1 MNFSGLFFEGLP
13 SGRGRASVG
22 LGRFT
27 QLARFARLGI
37 MAGVVG
43 AMVGTT
49 GCGSS
54 AATAVDT
61 NQPGM
66 GTLTTATT
74 LALTGSVTA
83 TTPQAAT
90 LTNSSSATVKILG
103 ISISGTNASNFSQT
117 NTCGTQVLAANAC
130 TVTVSFTATA
140 PGSYSAT
147 LTISTDSTT
156 NGTVTVALTG
166 VATLT
171 QLTQSASSLSFPLMV
186 AGSGSTPQ
194 ILTLTN
200 SGTVPVTLGS
210 IAISGAYASAFSDTT
225 TCGASLAVSAT
236 CTVTVSFAST
246 TTATDT
252 ATLSIANSA
261 STGGSAT
268 VALTGSAA
276 VPTVSLSASSLSF
289 PLMTAGSASTPQ
301 TVTLSNTG
309 TVPVTLGSIAIGGT
323 NASAFSITT
332 KTCGTTL
339 AIAGSCTVTLS
350 YSDAAA
356 ASDVATLLIVNNTAS
371 NPVTVALSGST
382 SAPVLNLSSVS
393 LSFPLM
399 VAGSASTP
407 QVVTLTN
414 NGTVPVTLGSIA
426 IGGSN
431 PSAFS
436 ITTNTCGSSLA
447 VSGNCAVTINF
458 ASATTA
464 TDTATLTIANS
475 ASTGGSATVALTG
488 SAAVPTISQSATSLT
503 FPLMVSGSGS
513 TPQIVTLTNNGTVST
528 TLGAITLGGANASA
542 FSKTTT
548 CGTSL
553 AVSATCTVTLSYT
566 EAATASDSATLS
578 IANNSASP
586 LVTVALAGS
595 AAVPTVSLSA
605 NSLSFPLMAAG
616 SASTPQIVTLTN
628 NGSVPTTLGAITLSG
643 SNASAFSKTTTCG
656 STLAVSATCT
666 VTLSYTEAATASDSA
681 TLSIANNTTSN
692 PVTVAL
698 AGSAAVPTVSLSATT
713 LTFPLM
719 TAGSTSTPQIV
730 TLTNNGS
737 VPTTL
742 GAITLSGSN
751 ASAFS
756 KTTTCGTTLAASATC
771 TVTLSYSEAA
781 TASDSA
787 TLSIANNTAS
797 NPVTVTLTGSA
808 AVPTVSLSASSLTL
822 PAMEVNGLS
831 TTASVTL
838 TNNGTVP
845 LTISGF
851 SFTGTN
857 ASVFSETTTC
867 PMSLAVSAN
876 CSVTITFTPT
886 ASGSDTATLLIADNT
901 STGSTTVA
909 VSGTATA
916 AVISL
921 SSSTL
926 TFTTPAEST
935 SAVQTLVVYN
945 TGTGPLNI
953 ATDAL
958 SGTNAA
964 SFNVTADTCSG
975 TTVPAGSSC
984 TLKVSLTA
992 YLAMSYSGSI
1002 AISSN
1007 AASGPNTI
1015 TLTGTGTGTISLSN
1029 ATTTSTNWIIDN
1041 GAITLYFDPG
1051 QFHIWKAYLDGDS
1064 ANNLVDTTYTSS
1076 KDGDPMGFYM
1086 GNQGLGAGTLYT
1098 GSKTG
1103 PGYLDVW
1110 AGETSSSTNFLTYEM
1125 HIVVTANDPGYH
1137 TYYVVNHSATDI
1149 AGSLSLVL
1157 WQFRTNLGLFTH
1169 SYTVDSGL
1177 NNLGPMDITLP
1188 SVADSGSADA
1198 ARQAQ
1203 NAVVELSG
1211 FTDAPTTT
1219 FMTQTGRNFYTKYDY
1234 STYEYLH
1241 KGQGTYGPT
1250 YGAWVVLPRAD
1261 TIAGGPTKQ
1270 NVNTLTDLI
1279 QQEMVGAHYDGHG
1292 GAYSPNGLAYTLA
1305 ADVVANKI
1313 YGPIYVHFNK
1323 MNGTNTATGTTITTP
1338 ALMYQDS
1345 MSWMPWFDS
1354 LYDNDSTLTTGTTY
1368 IPGSYVPSTA
1378 RGTVSISMSGIPTGL
1393 ATHTAWAV
1401 LSDPGANMQ
1410 YSVTGYQYWA
1420 DISANGTATITGVVP
1435 GTYRLTVYVL
1445 GQWGEFRYD
1454 GVVVTANNTTTA
1466 TGTWVPE
1473 NFGST
1478 VFTLGTPDRSAHE
1491 FLHGEDSNG
1500 NDHRNY
1506 YGQFNYWADF
1516 AANNGA
1522 AVYYA
1527 TATTTA
1533 GVTTPATNDLSKW
1546 NYIHW
1551 GSSGFDPGIDGNYW
1565 CGVTTDDTTDGY
1577 TCAIPTYV
1585 KTLTGETGTNG
1596 VTTGVPAWQL
1606 HFATPANLSSYSSG
1620 YVDLSVSVACAYGS
1634 YVVTLNGSQQRDWHY
1649 DNYSDCM
1656 IRSGLSG
1663 YTQWF
1668 VMQWPTSL
1676 LNQTVG
1682 GDNVL
1687 SIGMSATG
1695 SSDDAIRLELSN
1707 TGANP
1712 VTTGWNDYTYMI
1724 GVNYPGS
1731 GTANSSGLYNNDAV
1745 NNP

>member
-616 SASTPQIVTLTN
+616 SA
-628 NGSVPTTLGAITLSG
+628 
-643 SNASAFSKTTTCG
+643 
-656 STLAVSATCT
+656 
-666 VTLSYTEAATASDSA
+666 
-681 TLSIANNTTSN
+681 
-692 PVTVAL
+692 
-698 AGSAAVPTVSLSATT
+698 
-713 LTFPLM
+713 
-719 TAGSTSTPQIV
+719 STPQIV

>member
-503 FPLMVSGSGS
+503 FPLMVSGSTS

-666 VTLSYTEAATASDSA
+666 VTLSY
-681 TLSIANNTTSN
+681 
-692 PVTVAL
+692 
-698 AGSAAVPTVSLSATT
+698 
-713 LTFPLM
+713 
-719 TAGSTSTPQIV
+719 
-730 TLTNNGS
+730 
-737 VPTTL
+737 
-742 GAITLSGSN
+742 
-751 ASAFS
+751 
-756 KTTTCGTTLAASATC
+756 
-771 TVTLSYSEAA
+771 SEAA

-787 TLSIANNTAS
+787 TLSIANNSAS

-808 AVPTVSLSASSLTL
+808 AVPTVSLSAPSLTL

>member
-605 NSLSFPLMAAG
+605 NSLSFASVTTG
-616 SASTPQIVTLTN
+616 S
-628 NGSVPTTLGAITLSG
+628 G
-643 SNASAFSKTTTCG
+643 TTT
-656 STLAVSATCT
+656 STAT
-666 VTLSYTEAATASDSA
+666 
-681 TLSIANNTTSN
+681 
-692 PVTVAL
+692 
-698 AGSAAVPTVSLSATT
+698 
-713 LTFPLM
+713 
-719 TAGSTSTPQIV
+719 
-730 TLTNNGS
+730 
-737 VPTTL
+737 
-742 GAITLSGSN
+742 
-751 ASAFS
+751 
-756 KTTTCGTTLAASATC
+756 
-771 TVTLSYSEAA
+771 
-781 TASDSA
+781 
-787 TLSIANNTAS
+787 
-797 NPVTVTLTGSA
+797 
-808 AVPTVSLSASSLTL
+808 
-822 PAMEVNGLS
+822 
-831 TTASVTL
+831 VTL

-845 LTISGF
+845 LTLSGTTI
-851 SFTGTN
+851 TGTN
-857 ASVFSETTTC
+857 ANLFSVSQTTC
-867 PMSLAVSAN
+867 GSSLAVAGN
-876 CSVTITFTPT
+876 CTVTMIFAPIQGGT
-886 ASGSDTATLLIADNT
+886 DTATLSIADNT
-901 STGSTTVA
+901 SAGSEIVGLSSTAIGSGVTLSSNAITFTSIVAGISSTTTATVTLQNTGTTALTLSGIAMSVINANAFTQTNTCGTTVA
-909 VSGTATA
+909 ANASCVITMKFAPLVSGSYTATM
-916 AVISL
+916 
-921 SSSTL
+921 TL
-926 TFTTPAEST
+926 TDNAGAGT
-935 SAVQTLVVYN
+935 QT
-945 TGTGPLNI
+945 
-953 ATDAL
+953 
-958 SGTNAA
+958 
-964 SFNVTADTCSG
+964 
-975 TTVPAGSSC
+975 
-984 TLKVSLTA
+984 VSLTA
-992 YLAMSYSGSI
+992 
-1002 AISSN
+1002 
-1007 AASGPNTI
+1007 AATPFVI
-1015 TLTGTGTGTISLSN
+1015 TLNNSS
-1029 ATTTSTNWIIDN
+1029 STWTIDN
-1041 GAITLYFDPG
+1041 GAITFQWSSSSGNLISWILDGYADQLIDTAYSSDGLYMDNAGFG
-1051 QFHIWKAYLDGDS
+1051 TGSNVNAKATWGPNKSYLDWQITN
-1064 ANNLVDTTYTSS
+1064 A
-1076 KDGDPMGFYM
+1076 
-1086 GNQGLGAGTLYT
+1086 
-1098 GSKTG
+1098 
-1103 PGYLDVW
+1103 
-1110 AGETSSSTNFLTYEM
+1110 SSTTNAYSATE
-1125 HIVVTANDPGYH
+1125 HWIVYPNDPGVHVYIELVH
-1137 TYYVVNHSATDI
+1137 ATTDI
-1149 AGSLSLVL
+1149 AGSVGQVQWVFRDNTSLLPNTYEVNPSL
-1157 WQFRTNLGLFTH
+1157 TGLG
-1169 SYTVDSGL
+1169 VEDV
-1177 NNLGPMDITLP
+1177 TLP
-1188 SVADSGSADA
+1188 SQSDLGSSA
-1198 ARQAQ
+1198 AGRSVE
-1203 NAVVELSG
+1203 NAVEDLHG
-1211 FTDAPTTT
+1211 FNNFPSNWT
-1219 FMTQTGRNFYTKYDY
+1219 REFYTKYDFAG
-1234 STYEYLH
+1234 YEYLH
-1241 KGQGTYGPT
+1241 QAHGVYGPN
-1250 YGAWVVLPRAD
+1250 YGVWTVLNNKD
-1261 TIAGGPTKQ
+1261 TFVGGPTKQ
-1270 NVNTLTDLI
+1270 NLFFTENIDMIEAFSDHEDEPLT
-1279 QQEMVGAHYDGHG
+1279 
-1292 GAYSPNGLAYTLA
+1292 TLA
-1305 ADVVANKI
+1305 
-1313 YGPIYVHFNK
+1313 
-1323 MNGTNTATGTTITTP
+1323 TATGVASTRLFGPYYIHVNRFGKAYTQTESPIATQADMYADAIAAGA
-1338 ALMYQDS
+1338 ALA
-1345 MSWMPWFDS
+1345 P
-1354 LYDNDSTLTTGTTY
+1354 LYDNDTVLTTSG
-1368 IPGSYVPSTA
+1368 YVVSTA
-1378 RGTVSISMSGIPTGL
+1378 RGSVSINMSGIPSGL
-1393 ATHTAWAV
+1393 SPYTAWAV
-1401 LSDPGANMQ
+1401 LSDPGVNYQ
-1410 YSVTGYQYWA
+1410 VSSLGYQYWA
-1420 DISANGTATITGVVP
+1420 DISANGSATITGVVP
-1435 GTYRLTVYVL
+1435 GTYRVSVYVL
-1445 GQWGEFRYD
+1445 GQWGEFRQD
-1454 GVVVTANNTTTA
+1454 GVVVTANGTTTF

-1473 NFGST
+1473 NFAGTNETT
-1478 VFTLGTPDRSAHE
+1478 VFTIGTPDRSAHE
-1491 FLHGEDSNG
+1491 FLHGHTSDGKDDRENLG
-1500 NDHRNY
+1500 AW
-1506 YGQFNYWADF
+1506 NYWADF

-1522 AVYYA
+1522 VVYYA
-1527 TATTTA
+1527 TAV
-1533 GVTTPATNDLSKW
+1533 GSTPATNDLTKW
-1546 NYIHW
+1546 NYNHW
-1551 GSSGFDPGIDGNYW
+1551 GYFDPGLYAAVYGTGSD
-1565 CGVTTDDTTDGY
+1565 VSTDGY
-1577 TCAIPTYV
+1577 IYAIPSYV
-1585 KTLTGETGTNG
+1585 AGLSTETGTNG
-1596 VTTGVPAWQL
+1596 VTTPIPAWQI
-1606 HFATPANLSSYSSG
+1606 HFATPANYTSYSSG
-1620 YVDLSVSVACAYGS
+1620 YAVLSVAVACTEGS
-1634 YVVTLNGSQQRDWHY
+1634 YVIYLNNHEEIWHY
-1649 DNYSDCM
+1649 SHASDCQM
-1656 IRSGLSG
+1656 RSGLSG

-1668 VMQWPTSL
+1668 VMQWPVSDL
-1676 LNQTVG
+1676 IQSVG
-1682 GDNVL
+1682 GDNL
-1687 SIGMSATG
+1687 ITISMSTQDG
-1695 SSDDAIRLELSN
+1695 SSDDAMRMELTN
-1707 TGANP
+1707 TSAVPATRGWYDYSYIWGNGSSSYSYPNDAQANP
-1712 VTTGWNDYTYMI
+1712 
-1724 GVNYPGS
+1724 
-1731 GTANSSGLYNNDAV
+1731 
-1745 NNP
+1745 